1 MHLAAGS
8 DPGNP
13 IGRIVHLLYDAP
25 NTKDDSFPPN
35 PWTLLGPREP
45 GDDLRIL
52 LGGESDDSSGFAH
65 QGNSRASGSNVDR
78 KQEIF
83 YHEGRQRES
92 LKESRAG

>member
-13 IGRIVHLLYDAP
+13 IGRILHLLYDAP
-25 NTKDDSFPPN
+25 NAKDNSFPPN
-35 PWTLLGPREP
+35 PRTLLGPREP
-45 GDDLRIL
+45 RGDLRIL
-52 LGGESDDSSGFAH
+52 LGGESDDSSRFAH

-83 YHEGRQRES
+83 YHEGRQTGSLREN
-92 LKESRAG
+92 RTG